1 MSTKN
6 KHIPCLIT
14 IFGAT
19 GDLSHRKLF
28 PSIFHLYQQDNL
40 DEHIA
45 IIGIGRRD
53 ITNDDFRNQV
63 KSSIQKHV
71 KDTNKIDA
79 FMEHVFYHRHDVSN
93 EESYQELLD
102 FSNELDSQ
110 FELKGNRLFYL
121 AMAPQFF
128 GVISDYLKSSG
139 LTDTKG
145 FKTPCYRKPFV
156 VI

>member
-1 MSTKN
+1 MSTKS

-28 PSIFHLYQQDNL
+28 PSIFHLFQQDNL

-53 ITNDDFRNQV
+53 YSNDEFRNQV

-71 KDTNKIDA
+71 EDTNRIDE
-79 FMEHVFYHRHDVSN
+79 FMNHVFYHKTDVSD
-93 EESYQELLD
+93 EESYDSLLK
-102 FSNELDSQ
+102 FSNQLDSE
-110 FELKGNRLFYL
+110 F
-121 AMAPQFF
+121 
-128 GVISDYLKSSG
+128 DYKAIACS
-139 LTDTKG
+139 
-145 FKTPCYRKPFV
+145 
-156 VI
+156 I